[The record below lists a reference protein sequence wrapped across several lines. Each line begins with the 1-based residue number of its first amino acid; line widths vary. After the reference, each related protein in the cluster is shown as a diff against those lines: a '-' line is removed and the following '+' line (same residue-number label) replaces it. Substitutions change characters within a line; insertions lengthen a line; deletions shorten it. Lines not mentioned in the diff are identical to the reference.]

1 MLLQQSFQLKVELVL
16 ELIRQYIHPQLELQQ
31 QRYLWDLAL
40 LIVSHLQLETK
51 ILVEGVSVGVG
62 STGKGFNSSAYDY
75 KLFPIIA
82 VDKNLGGIGATVAY
96 SLEGLV
102 DTDRGEFVGKF
113 DSFNSGGRLIPEKH
127 FPLFDVSLKDNEFLQ
142 DEIVSSTKYFWYC

>member
-1 MLLQQSFQLKVELVL
+1 MVRFLSKSFNFVKIVGDKV
-16 ELIRQYIHPQLELQQ
+16 LIENI
-31 QRYLWDLAL
+31 
-40 LIVSHLQLETK
+40 
-51 ILVEGVSVGVG
+51 SVGIG

-102 DTDRGEFVGKF
+102 DTGRGEFVGKF
-113 DSFNSGGRLIPEKH
+113 DSFNSGGRLIPEK
-127 FPLFDVSLKDNEFLQ
+127 LRLVKSRIEFLK
-142 DEIVSSTKYFWYC
+142 EYEKNT